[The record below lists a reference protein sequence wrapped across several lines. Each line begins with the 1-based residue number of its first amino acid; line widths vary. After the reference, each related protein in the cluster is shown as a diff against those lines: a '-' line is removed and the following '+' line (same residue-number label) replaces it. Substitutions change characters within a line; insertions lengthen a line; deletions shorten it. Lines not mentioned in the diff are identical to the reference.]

1 MYCSPFSFQK
11 FYFWSPAHIVL
22 QVSKAFVDYFFFIY
36 IFVFNAWNV
45 VFVVLLMLVRSCF
58 LFHKTILNECAQI
71 EANSPWKYGPNTFY
85 GNEYTDSFKARKF
98 YYQVRLKEA
107 RYGKIP
113 IRTLGFTSG
122 LPCHMIFQYSGTNIW
137 YALLT
142 KLVRPRWL
150 DIGRVLFFFAFLRTG
165 TKSWSIKTQKE
176 NEVNIQPSW
185 LNKLV
190 Q

>member
-1 MYCSPFSFQK
+1 M
-11 FYFWSPAHIVL
+11 H
-22 QVSKAFVDYFFFIY
+22 
-36 IFVFNAWNV
+36 WNV

-150 DIGRVLFFFAFLRTG
+150 DIGRVLFFFRVFTDWDEVVVHKNAKREWGQYTAILTEQAC
-165 TKSWSIKTQKE
+165 SIKDGRK
-176 NEVNIQPSW
+176 VS
-185 LNKLV
+185 LC
-190 Q
+190 